1 MAKRCASFETVGT
14 IDWRGFYAHTLI
26 IGEELRYC
34 ENIFADTVTLF

>member
-1 MAKRCASFETVGT
+1 MAKRFNSFENFGPMC
-14 IDWRGFYAHTLI
+14 WRGFYAHTLI